1 MSKLPVI
8 LITGASSGIGAAT
21 ARMFAKEGYR
31 VVLAAR
37 RISRIE
43 NLAEEIRSSGSQVL
57 AIGSDISNLED
68 INNLVVSALDVYG
81 RIDILFNNAGF
92 GRIDWLEGLAPGDD
106 IQSQIQVNL
115 TGLILLTHAVL
126 PHMIARRGGHIINM
140 SSLAGLLAMPTYSV
154 YAASKF
160 AVRGFSEALRREVAV
175 YGIKVSAIYP
185 GAVDTEFEERAHIK
199 RKTGTRTPKAL
210 RLSADDVALA
220 VLHLVDRPKRILV
233 IPWPMRLAVWVNI
246 IMPGFVDWLAERY
259 FVIPERF
266 GNPEK

>member
-1 MSKLPVI
+1 MSKSSVI

-21 ARMFAKEGYR
+21 AQLFAKEGYS

-43 NLAEEIRSSGSQVL
+43 NLAEEIRSSGSQAL
-57 AIGSDISNLED
+57 AVGSDISNLED
-68 INNLVVSALDVYG
+68 INNLVISALDVYG

-92 GRIDWLEGLAPGDD
+92 GRIDWLEVLAPGDD

-115 TGLILLTHAVL
+115 TGLILLTQAVL
-126 PHMIARRGGHIINM
+126 PHMIERRSGHIINM
-140 SSLAGLLAMPTYSV
+140 SSIAGMLAMPTYSI

-160 AVRGFSEALRREVAV
+160 AVRGFSEALRREVAI
-175 YGIKVSAIYP
+175 YGINVSAIYP
-185 GAVDTEFEERAHIK
+185 GTVDTEFRERAHIR

-210 RLSADDVALA
+210 RLSADDVAQA
-220 VLHLVDRPKRILV
+220 VLHLARHPKRSLV

-246 IMPGFVDWLAERY
+246 IMPGFVDWLAKRY

-266 GNPEK
+266 G

>member
-1 MSKLPVI
+1 MSKSPVI

-37 RISRIE
+37 RENRLEDLADRIC
-43 NLAEEIRSSGSQVL
+43 LGGGQ
-57 AIGSDISNLED
+57 AIAVRTDVKNLED
-68 INNLVVSALDVYG
+68 INNLVQTALAVFG

-115 TGLILLTHAVL
+115 TGLILLTQAVL
-126 PHMIARRGGHIINM
+126 PHMIERRSGHIINM
-140 SSLAGLLAMPTYSV
+140 SSVAGLLAMPTYSV

-175 YGIKVSAIYP
+175 YGINVSAIYP
-185 GAVDTEFEERAHIK
+185 GAVDTEFEERAHIQ

-210 RLSADDVALA
+210 RLSADDVAQA
-220 VLHLVDRPKRILV
+220 VLHLARHPKRSLV
-233 IPWPMRLAVWVNI
+233 IPWPMQLAVWVNI
-246 IMPGFVDWLAERY
+246 IMPGLVDWVAERY

-266 GNPEK
+266 G

>member
-1 MSKLPVI
+1 MSKSSVI
-8 LITGASSGIGAAT
+8 IITGASSGIGAAT
-21 ARMFAKEGYR
+21 ARLFAKKGYH

-43 NLAEEIRSSGSQVL
+43 DLAEEIRSSNNQ
-57 AIGSDISNLED
+57 AIAVQTDVKNLED
-68 INNLVVSALDVYG
+68 IDNLVQTAYGVFG

-92 GRIDWLEGLAPGDD
+92 GRIDWLEGLAPRDD

-115 TGLILLTHAVL
+115 TGLILLTQAVL
-126 PHMIARRGGHIINM
+126 PFMIERHSGHIINM
-140 SSLAGLLAMPTYSV
+140 SSVAGLLAMPTYSV

-160 AVRGFSEALRREVAV
+160 AARGFSEALRREVAV

-185 GAVDTEFEERAHIK
+185 GAVDTEFKERAQIQ

-210 RLSADDVALA
+210 RLSADDVAQA
-220 VLHLVDRPKRILV
+220 VLHLARHPKRSMV
-233 IPWPMRLAVWVNI
+233 IPWPMQLAVWVNI
-246 IMPGFVDWLAERY
+246 IMPGFVDWLSKRY

-266 GNPEK
+266 

>member
-1 MSKLPVI
+1 MSKSAVI

-21 ARMFAKEGYR
+21 ARLFAKEGYR

-37 RISRIE
+37 RKKRLE
-43 NLAEEIRSSGSQVL
+43 GLADEIRLGGGQVI
-57 AIGSDISNLED
+57 AVRTDVKNLED
-68 INNLVVSALDVYG
+68 IDNLVQTALGVFG

-92 GRIDWLEGLAPGDD
+92 GRIDWLEDLAPGDD

-115 TGLILLTHAVL
+115 TGLILLTQAVL
-126 PHMIARRGGHIINM
+126 PHMIERRSGHIINM
-140 SSLAGLLAMPTYSV
+140 SSVAGLLAMPTYSV

-160 AVRGFSEALRREVAV
+160 AVRGFSEALRREAAV
-175 YGIKVSAIYP
+175 YGINVSAIYP
-185 GAVDTEFEERAHIK
+185 GAVDTEFEERAHIQ

-210 RLSADDVALA
+210 RLSADDVAQA
-220 VLHLVDRPKRILV
+220 MLHLARHPKRSLV

-246 IMPGFVDWLAERY
+246 IMPGFVDWLAKRY

-266 GNPEK
+266 EES

>member
-1 MSKLPVI
+1 MSKSSVI

-21 ARMFAKEGYR
+21 ARLFAKEGYR

-43 NLAEEIRSSGSQVL
+43 DLAEDIRSSGNQAFAV
-57 AIGSDISNLED
+57 GSDVSNLED
-68 INNLVVSALDVYG
+68 INNLVLSALDVYG

-92 GRIDWLEGLAPGDD
+92 GRIDWLENLAPGDE

-115 TGLILLTHAVL
+115 TGLILLTQAVL
-126 PHMIARRGGHIINM
+126 PHMIERRSGHIINM

-175 YGIKVSAIYP
+175 YGINVSVIYP
-185 GAVDTEFEERAHIK
+185 GAVDTEFEERAHIQ

-210 RLSADDVALA
+210 RLSADEVAQA
-220 VLHLVDRPKRILV
+220 VLHLTRRPKRSLV
-233 IPWPMRLAVWVNI
+233 IPWQMCIVFGINRF
-246 IMPGFVDWLAERY
+246 MPGLVDWLTERY
-259 FVIPERF
+259 FVIPERL
-266 GNPEK
+266 GNHEK